1 MIQVVCGLI
10 LNNNGKILIC
20 RRKREKF
27 LEGYWEFPGGKVEE
41 GETPQ
46 KTLKKRIEG
55 GIKNGG

>member
-1 MIQVVCGLI
+1 MCLI

-41 GETPQ
+41 GRNASE
-46 KTLKKRIEG
+46 
-55 GIKNGG
+55 NF